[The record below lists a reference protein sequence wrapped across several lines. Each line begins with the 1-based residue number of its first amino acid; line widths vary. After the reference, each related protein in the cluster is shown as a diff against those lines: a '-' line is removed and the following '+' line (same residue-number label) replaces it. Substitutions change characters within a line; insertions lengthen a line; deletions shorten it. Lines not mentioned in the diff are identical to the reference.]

1 MTSNI
6 YQGPVGEA
14 NDKAG
19 GEGATENCR
28 VPAIN
33 RPPPPPTVAAV

>member
-6 YQGPVGEA
+6 YQGSVGEA

-28 VPAIN
+28 GPAIN
-33 RPPPPPTVAAV
+33 RPPPPTVAAV